1 MPGRTVAER
10 RESIMSM
17 DPSLKVATNMSGKRS
32 VLKREERVAKL
43 QADKKFDMSKDRVL
57 GLAKTLVG
65 KS

>member
-1 MPGRTVAER
+1 
-10 RESIMSM
+10 MSM
-17 DPSLKVATNMSGKRS
+17 DPSLKVATNMSSKRS

-43 QADKKFDMSKDRVL
+43 QADKKFDTSKDRVL

>member
-1 MPGRTVAER
+1 
-10 RESIMSM
+10 MSM

-43 QADKKFDMSKDRVL
+43 QADKKFDTSKDRVL